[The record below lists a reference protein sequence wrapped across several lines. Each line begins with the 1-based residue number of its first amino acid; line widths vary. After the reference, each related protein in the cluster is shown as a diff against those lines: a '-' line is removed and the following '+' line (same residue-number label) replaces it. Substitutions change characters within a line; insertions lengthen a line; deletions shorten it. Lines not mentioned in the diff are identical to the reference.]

1 VAVINPAIFR
11 QYDIR
16 GIWGKDLTEEVI
28 EKIGRAFA
36 VYLRKTLK
44 KEKVKVSIGRDIRL
58 SSISIFEALLRGLLD
73 SGIDIVN
80 IGICP
85 TPLQYFSLFHLP
97 VDGGVM
103 ITGSHNP
110 PEFNGMKLSVGKE
123 TIYGEKIQ
131 DVRRIAEQGDFIH
144 GRGRIETYEIIPRYI
159 EHIKMGFSSL
169 GGIKVVIDAGNG
181 TAGLVAPRLLKEL
194 GCEVIELYCEP
205 DGNFPNHHPDPVV
218 MENIKD
224 LIAKVIS
231 SGSDIGIGYDGDAD
245 RIGVVS
251 DKGEVVWG
259 DRLMIIFAREI
270 IESQKSKV
278 KSQKLEPPT
287 FVGEVKCSQV
297 MYDEIKRLGGNP
309 IMWKAGHSLIK
320 GKMRETGALLGGEM
334 SGHIFFSDR
343 YFGYDDAI
351 YASLRLLEILAK
363 NGQPY
368 SIERLLTNIPK
379 SVSTPEIRFECPDDI
394 KFKIVEKAKD
404 AFRDYPLYDI
414 DGIRIN
420 FNKGWGLIRASNTQ
434 PALVM
439 RFEAKDEESL
449 REIKEFVEGKLNA
462 VMREFN

>member
-1 VAVINPAIFR
+1 MLNPAIFR

-16 GIWGKDLTEEVI
+16 GIWGRDLTEEVI

-36 VYLRKTLK
+36 VYLRAALK
-44 KEKVKVSIGRDIRL
+44 KEKIKVSIGRDVRL
-58 SSISIFEALLRGLLD
+58 SSPAILEALSHGLLV
-73 SGIDIVN
+73 SGIDVVD

-123 TIYGEKIQ
+123 TLYGEKIQ
-131 DVRRIAEQGDFIH
+131 DVKRIVEQGDFTQ
-144 GRGRIETYEIIPRYI
+144 GRGTTEVYEIIPKYI
-159 EHIKMGFSSL
+159 GHLKRNFSQFDR
-169 GGIKVVIDAGNG
+169 IKVVIDAGNG
-181 TAGLVAPRLLKEL
+181 TAGLLAPQLMKDL

-205 DGNFPNHHPDPVV
+205 DGNFPNHHPDPTV
-218 MENIKD
+218 MDNIKD
-224 LIAKVIS
+224 LIANVS
-231 SGSDIGIGYDGDAD
+231 AHGADLGIGYDGDAD
-245 RIGVVS
+245 RIGVV
-251 DKGEVVWG
+251 DRDGDVVWG
-259 DRLMIIFAREI
+259 DRLMIIFARDI
-270 IESQKSKV
+270 IETQSLKLKAQSSK
-278 KSQKLEPPT
+278 PPT

-297 MYDEIKRLGGNP
+297 MYDEIRRLGGNP

-320 GKMRETGALLGGEM
+320 SKMKEAGALLGGEM

-363 NGQPY
+363 NGRPY
-368 SIERLLTNIPK
+368 SIKRLLADIPK
-379 SVSTPEIRFECPDDI
+379 SVSTPEIRFECPDEI
-394 KFKIVEKAKD
+394 KFKIVDKTKE
-404 AFRDYPLYDI
+404 AFRDYPLNDI
-414 DGIRIN
+414 DGIRIK
-420 FNKGWGLIRASNTQ
+420 FDKGWALIRASNTQ

-462 VMREFN
+462 VIAAFN

>member
-1 VAVINPAIFR
+1 MAVINPAIFR

-36 VYLRKTLK
+36 VYLRKTFK
-44 KEKVKVSIGRDIRL
+44 KEKIKVSIGRDIRL
-58 SSISIFEALLRGLLD
+58 SSIPIFEALSRGFLN
-73 SGIDIVN
+73 SGIDIVD
-80 IGICP
+80 IGVCP
-85 TPLQYFSLFHLP
+85 TPLQYFSLFYLP
-97 VDGGVM
+97 IDGGVM

-110 PEFNGMKLSVGKE
+110 PEFNGMKLSVGKD
-123 TIYGEKIQ
+123 TLYGEKIQ
-131 DVRRIAEQGDFIH
+131 DVRRIAEEDNFI
-144 GRGRIETYEIIPRYI
+144 RGTGATEVYEIIPKYI
-159 EHIKMGFSSL
+159 EHIKRDFSSFR
-169 GGIKVVIDAGNG
+169 GIKVVIDAGNG
-181 TAGLVAPRLLKEL
+181 TAGLVVPRLLKEL

-205 DGNFPNHHPDPVV
+205 DGNFPNHHPDPIV

-231 SGSDIGIGYDGDAD
+231 SGADIGIGYDGDAD
-245 RIGVVS
+245 RIGVIS
-251 DKGEVVWG
+251 DKGEVIWG
-259 DRLMIIFAREI
+259 DRLMIIFARDI
-270 IESQKSKV
+270 ISTYALRLTPHEK
-278 KSQKLEPPT
+278 PT

-320 GKMRETGALLGGEM
+320 SKLKETGALLGGEM

-462 VMREFN
+462 VMREFNP